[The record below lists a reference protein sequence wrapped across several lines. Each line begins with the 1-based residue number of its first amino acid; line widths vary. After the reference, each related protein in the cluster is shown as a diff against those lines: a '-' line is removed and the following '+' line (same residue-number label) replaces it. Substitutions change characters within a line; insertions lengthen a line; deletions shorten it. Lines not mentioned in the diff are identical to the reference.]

1 MRSEKLVS
9 DDAIN
14 LKKIDEVLDVFFNS
28 LKSEDNKM
36 LETGLSQNESVEF
49 LKQACSVAIKDHPE
63 RFVIYCKWFLSGAMY
78 LLEEDDELL
87 DIEEQLKLAR

>member
-1 MRSEKLVS
+1 MVC

-78 LLEEDDELL
+78 VLEEDDELL

>member
-1 MRSEKLVS
+1 MEKS
-9 DDAIN
+9 
-14 LKKIDEVLDVFFNS
+14 KIDEVVKIFFNS

>member
-1 MRSEKLVS
+1 MVS

-87 DIEEQLKLAR
+87 DVEEQLRLAR

>member
-1 MRSEKLVS
+1 MVS

-14 LKKIDEVLDVFFNS
+14 LKKIDEVIDVFFNS

-49 LKQACSVAIKDHPE
+49 LKQACSVAIKGHPE

>member
-1 MRSEKLVS
+1 MVS

-78 LLEEDDELL
+78 LLEEDHELL

>member
-1 MRSEKLVS
+1 MVS

-36 LETGLSQNESVEF
+36 LETGLSQNESVIEKNYSY
-49 LKQACSVAIKDHPE
+49 L
-63 RFVIYCKWFLSGAMY
+63 IYVNDPVKFGNKTNAKETKIM
-78 LLEEDDELL
+78 
-87 DIEEQLKLAR
+87 QT

>member
-1 MRSEKLVS
+1 MVS

>member
-1 MRSEKLVS
+1 LVT
-9 DDAIN
+9 DDQIN

-28 LKSEDNKM
+28 LKTKDNKI

-63 RFVIYCKWFLSGAMY
+63 RFAIYCKWFLSGAMY
-78 LLEEDDELL
+78 LLEEEEELL

>member
-1 MRSEKLVS
+1 MEKS
-9 DDAIN
+9 
-14 LKKIDEVLDVFFNS
+14 KIDEVVNIFFNS

-78 LLEEDDELL
+78 LLEEDYELL

>member
-1 MRSEKLVS
+1 MVS

-63 RFVIYCKWFLSGAMY
+63 RFVIYCKLFLSGAMY

-87 DIEEQLKLAR
+87 EIDEQLKLAR